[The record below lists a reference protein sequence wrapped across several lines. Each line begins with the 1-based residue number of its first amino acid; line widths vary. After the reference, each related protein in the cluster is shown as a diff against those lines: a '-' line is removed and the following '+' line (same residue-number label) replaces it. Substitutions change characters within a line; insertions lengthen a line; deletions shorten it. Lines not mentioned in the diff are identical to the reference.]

1 MHEPK
6 TTKPQNQHKTTALG
20 PDQDRAQ
27 QIEHSRKR
35 PGDVGVDQA
44 GCQGERQQGFLGK
57 WRQKKDSITVSMQQ
71 LMGACFRD
79 RPGRRAVNSGR
90 DHVLRF
96 DQKRKG
102 LTDTVF
108 PSVAVECYVGVS
120 IQTNKRRKLAQ
131 LVLQTFQKKTKRPG
145 TLLKKLRTIQLF
157 STKGPYLLVGS
168 KLQSSSHYCKNI
180 QKTTRFHTG
189 SEDDL

>member
-57 WRQKKDSITVSMQQ
+57 WRQKKDSVTVSMQQ

-102 LTDTVF
+102 LTDYSF
-108 PSVAVECYVGVS
+108 SLCSCRMLCGCINLDKQKKKISIVGAS
-120 IQTNKRRKLAQ
+120 N
-131 LVLQTFQKKTKRPG
+131 FSKKTKRPG

-157 STKGPYLLVGS
+157 STKDPYLLVGS